1 MTKGI
6 IFDLYGTLLET
17 KVKTKPY
24 LKLFRSLGLTKE
36 EVTLW
41 SHKVQTENFTS
52 FEELKELIKPGSTI
66 YTGQLDYEVK
76 EEIQNTFVY
85 SDTISTLKRLKPHY
99 RLFLLSNLATPYKE
113 CFYNE
118 GLDEYFE
125 KAFFSCDIGF
135 RKPEAGAYQTILDYS
150 GLKPKQLLMIG
161 DSKVSDYEGA
171 MNCGIPAILKDKDLS
186 ILTQNLW
193 RSEILWF

>member
-36 EVTLW
+36 EISLW
-41 SHKVQTENFTS
+41 SHKVQTENFSS
-52 FEELKELIKPGSTI
+52 FEDLKELIKPGSTI
-66 YTGQLDYEVK
+66 YTGQLEYEVR

-99 RLFLLSNLATPYKE
+99 RLFLLSNIATPYKE

-118 GLDEYFE
+118 GLDEFLE

-135 RKPEAGAYQTILDYS
+135 RKPEMGAYQTILDYS
-150 GLKPKQLLMIG
+150 RLKPNQLLMIG

-171 MNCGIPAILKDKDLS
+171 MNYGIPAILKDKDLS
-186 ILTQNLW
+186 ILTQNL
-193 RSEILWF
+193 

>member
-36 EVTLW
+36 EISLW

-66 YTGQLDYEVK
+66 YTGQLDYEVR

-85 SDTISTLKRLKPHY
+85 SDTILTLKRLKPHY
-99 RLFLLSNLATPYKE
+99 RLFLLSNIATPYKE
-113 CFYNE
+113 CFFNE

-125 KAFFSCDIGF
+125 KVFFSCDIGF
-135 RKPEAGAYQTILDYS
+135 RKPESGAYQTILDYS
-150 GLKPKQLLMIG
+150 RLKPNQLLMIG

-186 ILTQNLW
+186 ILTQNL
-193 RSEILWF
+193 

>member
-36 EVTLW
+36 EMSLW

-66 YTGQLDYEVK
+66 YTGQLDYELK

-125 KAFFSCDIGF
+125 KVFFSCDIGF
-135 RKPEAGAYQTILDYS
+135 RKPERGAYQTILDYS

-186 ILTQNLW
+186 ILIQNL
-193 RSEILWF
+193 L

>member
-17 KVKTKPY
+17 SIKTKPY

-36 EVTLW
+36 EMTFW
-41 SHKVQTENFTS
+41 SHEVQTKNFNS
-52 FEELKELIKPGSTI
+52 FEELKELIKSGSSI
-66 YTGQLDYEVK
+66 YTGHLEYEVK
-76 EEIQNTFVY
+76 EEVQNTFVY
-85 SDTISTLKRLKPHY
+85 SDTIQTLKRLKPNY
-99 RLFLLSNLATPYKE
+99 RLFLLSNIATPYKQ

-125 KAFFSCDIGF
+125 KVFFSCDIGF
-135 RKPEAGAYQTILDYS
+135 RKPETGAYQTILDYS

-171 MNCGIPAILKDKDLS
+171 MNAGIPAILKDKDLS
-186 ILTQNLW
+186 ILTQNL
-193 RSEILWF
+193 

>member
-17 KVKTKPY
+17 KIKTKPY

-36 EVTLW
+36 EMTFW
-41 SHKVQTENFTS
+41 SHEVQTKNFNS
-52 FEELKELIKPGSTI
+52 FEELKEQIKPGSNI
-66 YTGQLDYEVK
+66 YTGQLEYDVE
-76 EEIQNTFVY
+76 EEIEFTFVY
-85 SDTISTLKRLKPHY
+85 SDTIQTLKRLKPNY
-99 RLFLLSNLATPYKE
+99 RLFLLSNIATPYKQ

-125 KAFFSCDIGF
+125 KVFFSCDIGF
-135 RKPEAGAYQTILDYS
+135 RKPETGAYQNILDYS

-171 MNCGIPAILKDKDLS
+171 MSAGIPAILKDKDLS
-186 ILTQNLW
+186 ILTQNL
-193 RSEILWF
+193 

>member
-17 KVKTKPY
+17 KIKTKPY

-36 EVTLW
+36 EMTFW
-41 SHKVQTENFTS
+41 SHEVQTKNFNS
-52 FEELKELIKPGSTI
+52 FEELKEQIKPGSNI
-66 YTGQLDYEVK
+66 YTGQLEYDVE
-76 EEIQNTFVY
+76 EEIEFTFVY
-85 SDTISTLKRLKPHY
+85 SDTIQTLKRLKPNY
-99 RLFLLSNLATPYKE
+99 RLFLLSNIATPYKQ

-118 GLDEYFE
+118 RLDEYFE
-125 KAFFSCDIGF
+125 KVFFSCDIGF
-135 RKPEAGAYQTILDYS
+135 RKPETGAYQTILDYS

-171 MNCGIPAILKDKDLS
+171 MNAGIPAILKDKDLS
-186 ILTQNLW
+186 ILTQNL
-193 RSEILWF
+193 

>member
-36 EVTLW
+36 EMTYW
-41 SHKVQTENFTS
+41 SHKVQTENFSS
-52 FEELKELIKPGSTI
+52 FEELKETIKSGSTV
-66 YTGQLDYEVK
+66 YTDQLEYEVK

-85 SDTISTLKRLKPHY
+85 SDTISTLKRLKPNY
-99 RLFLLSNLATPYKE
+99 RLFLLSNIATPYKE

-125 KAFFSCDIGF
+125 KVFFSCDIGF
-135 RKPEAGAYQTILDYS
+135 RKPEKGAYKTILDYS
-150 GLKPKQLLMIG
+150 GLNPKQLLMIG

-171 MNCGIPAILKDKDLS
+171 MNCGIPSILKDKDLF
-186 ILTQNLW
+186 ILTQDL
-193 RSEILWF
+193 

>member
-17 KVKTKPY
+17 KIKRKPY
-24 LKLFRSLGLTKE
+24 LTLFRNLGLTKE
-36 EVTLW
+36 EMTYW
-41 SHKVQTENFTS
+41 SHKVQTENFDS
-52 FEELKELIKPGSTI
+52 FEELKEQIKPGSNI
-66 YTGQLDYEVK
+66 YTGQLEYDVE
-76 EEIQNTFVY
+76 EEIEFTFVY
-85 SDTISTLKRLKPHY
+85 SDTIQTLKRLKPHY
-99 RLFLLSNLATPYKE
+99 RLFLLSNIATPYKQ

-118 GLDEYFE
+118 GLDEFFE
-125 KAFFSCDIGF
+125 KIFFSCDIGF
-135 RKPEAGAYQTILDYS
+135 RKPELGAYQTILDYS

-186 ILTQNLW
+186 ILTQNL
-193 RSEILWF
+193 

>member
-17 KVKTKPY
+17 KVKIKPY

-36 EVTLW
+36 EMTHW
-41 SHKVQTENFTS
+41 SHRVQTENFNS

-66 YTGQLDYEVK
+66 YTGQLEHDVE
-76 EEIQNTFVY
+76 EEIELTFTY
-85 SDTISTLKRLKPHY
+85 LDTIQTLKRLKPHY
-99 RLFLLSNLATPYKE
+99 RLFLLSNIATPYKQ

-118 GLDEYFE
+118 GLDEFFE
-125 KAFFSCDIGF
+125 KVFFSCDIGF
-135 RKPEAGAYQTILDYS
+135 RKPEPGAYQTILDYS

-171 MNCGIPAILKDKDLS
+171 MNCGIPAILKDKDLY
-186 ILTQNLW
+186 ILTQHL
-193 RSEILWF
+193 

>member
-17 KVKTKPY
+17 KIKTKPY

-36 EVTLW
+36 EMTFW
-41 SHKVQTENFTS
+41 SHEVQTKNFNS
-52 FEELKELIKPGSTI
+52 FEELKEQIKPGSNI
-66 YTGQLDYEVK
+66 YTGQLEYDVE
-76 EEIQNTFVY
+76 EEIEFTFVY
-85 SDTISTLKRLKPHY
+85 SDTIQTLKRLKPNY
-99 RLFLLSNLATPYKE
+99 RLFLLSNIATPYKQ

-125 KAFFSCDIGF
+125 KVFFSCDIGF
-135 RKPEAGAYQTILDYS
+135 RKPETGAYQNILDYS

-171 MNCGIPAILKDKDLS
+171 MNAGIPAILKDKDLS
-186 ILTQNLW
+186 ILTQNL
-193 RSEILWF
+193 

>member
-17 KVKTKPY
+17 KVKIKPY

-36 EVTLW
+36 EMTHW
-41 SHKVQTENFTS
+41 SHRVQTENFNC

-66 YTGQLDYEVK
+66 YTGQLEHDVE
-76 EEIQNTFVY
+76 EEIELTFTY
-85 SDTISTLKRLKPHY
+85 SDTIQTLKRLKPHY
-99 RLFLLSNLATPYKE
+99 RLFLLSNIATPYKQ

-118 GLDEYFE
+118 GLDEFFE
-125 KAFFSCDIGF
+125 KVFFSCDIGF
-135 RKPEAGAYQTILDYS
+135 RKPEPGAYQTILDYS

-171 MNCGIPAILKDKDLS
+171 MNCGIPAILKDKDLY
-186 ILTQNLW
+186 ILTQNL
-193 RSEILWF
+193 

>member
-17 KVKTKPY
+17 KIKTKPY

-36 EVTLW
+36 EMTFW
-41 SHKVQTENFTS
+41 SHEVQTKNFNS
-52 FEELKELIKPGSTI
+52 FEELKEQIKPGSNI
-66 YTGQLDYEVK
+66 YTGQLEYDVE
-76 EEIQNTFVY
+76 EEIEFTFVY
-85 SDTISTLKRLKPHY
+85 SDTIQTLKRLKPNY
-99 RLFLLSNLATPYKE
+99 RLFLLSNIATPYKQ

-125 KAFFSCDIGF
+125 KVFFSCDIGF
-135 RKPEAGAYQTILDYS
+135 RKPETGAYQTILDYS

-171 MNCGIPAILKDKDLS
+171 MSAGIPAILKDKDLS
-186 ILTQNLW
+186 ILTQNL
-193 RSEILWF
+193 

>member
-36 EVTLW
+36 EMSYW
-41 SHKVQTENFTS
+41 SHRVQTENFNS
-52 FEELKELIKPGSTI
+52 FEELKELIKPGSNI
-66 YTGQLDYEVK
+66 YTGQLEHDVE
-76 EEIQNTFVY
+76 EEIEFTFTY
-85 SDTISTLKRLKPHY
+85 SDTIQTLKRLKPRY
-99 RLFLLSNLATPYKE
+99 RLFLLSNIATPYKQ

-118 GLDEYFE
+118 GLYEFFE
-125 KAFFSCDIGF
+125 KVFFSCDIGF
-135 RKPEAGAYQTILDYS
+135 RKPELGAYQTILDYS

-186 ILTQNLW
+186 ILTQHL
-193 RSEILWF
+193 

>member
-17 KVKTKPY
+17 KIKTKPY

-36 EVTLW
+36 EMTFW
-41 SHKVQTENFTS
+41 SHEVQTKNFNS
-52 FEELKELIKPGSTI
+52 FEELKEQIKPGSNI
-66 YTGQLDYEVK
+66 YTGQLEYDVE
-76 EEIQNTFVY
+76 EEIEFTFVY
-85 SDTISTLKRLKPHY
+85 SDTIQTLKRLKPNY
-99 RLFLLSNLATPYKE
+99 RLFLLSNIATPYKQ

-125 KAFFSCDIGF
+125 KVFFSCDIGF
-135 RKPEAGAYQTILDYS
+135 RKPETGAYQTILDYS

-171 MNCGIPAILKDKDLS
+171 MNAGIPAILKDKDLS
-186 ILTQNLW
+186 ILTQNL
-193 RSEILWF
+193 